1 VLLAVDHEGECV
13 ERMSGAFGAMAAW
26 FPTASMGEHQGAGES
41 VNGNA
46 EPRQEPAFAA
56 LQGGGLGPYGRVG
69 VGHLMVIIQSDSSS
83 DKPQP
88 KCFIEPEVTTSEQA
102 RDYTL
107 RELPM
112 KRKTAQSSKLKGTPG
127 ERQFYAEAEYAD
139 SIFRDALGDSEGSI
153 VALKRA
159 LEAMP
164 TYAPAIL
171 SMGSVLYQAGRIAE
185 GRVSFQSLLS
195 LPKRTTDIR
204 QIIDEAG
211 TFLTRF
217 EAYEDGMALYRT
229 AVERYPDDPALFQG
243 LGYCAS
249 NAGLYEEAVSAN
261 RRALELEPE
270 NQKLVNDLGWSLLQ
284 AGRLPEARET
294 LERAISMDP
303 SDDLARENLRFCRQ
317 QDRRPQNG

>member
-1 VLLAVDHEGECV
+1 MPIKQAQSKMFYRTGGTTE
-13 ERMSGAFGAMAAW
+13 A
-26 FPTASMGEHQGAGES
+26 QG
-41 VNGNA
+41 
-46 EPRQEPAFAA
+46 
-56 LQGGGLGPYGRVG
+56 L
-69 VGHLMVIIQSDSSS
+69 
-83 DKPQP
+83 
-88 KCFIEPEVTTSEQA
+88 
-102 RDYTL
+102 DYTL

-112 KRKTAQSSKLKGTPG
+112 KPRAAQSPKLKGTPG

-139 SIFRDALGDSEGSI
+139 SIFRDARGDREGSL

-185 GRVSFQSLLS
+185 GRELFQTLLS
-195 LPKRTTDIR
+195 LPKHTTDIR

-217 EAYEDGMALYRT
+217 GAYEDGMALYRT
-229 AVERYPDDPALFQG
+229 AVKRYPDDPALFQG

-249 NAGLYEEAVSAN
+249 NAGLHEEAVSAN

-270 NQKLVNDLGWSLLQ
+270 NPKLVNDLGWTLLQ
-284 AGRLPEARET
+284 AGRLSQARDV
-294 LERAISMDP
+294 LERAVSMDP
-303 SDDLARENLRFCRQ
+303 SDELAKENLRYCRRQ
-317 QDRRPQNG
+317 VARSKLREEGNSQVARRAPRTFP